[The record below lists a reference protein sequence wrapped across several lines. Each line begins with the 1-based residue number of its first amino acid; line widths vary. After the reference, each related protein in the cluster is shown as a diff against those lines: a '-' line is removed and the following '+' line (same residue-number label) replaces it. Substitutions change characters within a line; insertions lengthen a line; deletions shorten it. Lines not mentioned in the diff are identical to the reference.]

1 MGPEGSSLE
10 ISWREICLNLLLGTR
25 GDQYYWTCTSQPGVL
40 QYQWT
45 ACLIGVI
52 HSFGRLDDK
61 EDNAMMMIM
70 GCCKSNPSAS
80 STVAEKTN

>member
-40 QYQWT
+40 QSGGSS
-45 ACLIGVI
+45 AGIKRLPAGDARGNSLIP
-52 HSFGRLDDK
+52 K
-61 EDNAMMMIM
+61 
-70 GCCKSNPSAS
+70 
-80 STVAEKTN
+80 